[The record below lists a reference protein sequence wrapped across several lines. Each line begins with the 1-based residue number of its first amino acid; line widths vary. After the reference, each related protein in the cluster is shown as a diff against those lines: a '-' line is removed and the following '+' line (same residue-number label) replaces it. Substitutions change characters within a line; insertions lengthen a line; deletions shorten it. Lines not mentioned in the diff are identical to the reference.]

1 MTSNEKEKVDVQEFQ
16 ETVSQFL
23 VRHQSILDVL
33 SKFQEA
39 NARVNRAV
47 VKSVTNCGCVKVTAE
62 KKPIPDSVCLSDLKD
77 ILESHL
83 EGQLCEECQD
93 IVEAELGKA
102 IFYTT
107 ALCHTLGL
115 DMDKVIAKEHNK
127 VSTLRLFNFT

>member
-1 MTSNEKEKVDVQEFQ
+1 VGASEKNKVDVQNFQ
-16 ETVSQFL
+16 DTVSQFL

-47 VKSVTNCGCVKVTAE
+47 VKSVTNCGCLKIKAE
-62 KKPIPDSVCLSDLKD
+62 KKPIPESVCLSDLKD
-77 ILESHL
+77 LLDSHL
-83 EGQLCEECQD
+83 EGQLCEECQE
-93 IVEAELGKA
+93 IIEAELGKA
-102 IFYTT
+102 LFYTT

-115 DMDKVIAKEHNK
+115 DLDKVMVKEYEK